1 MTDRIGA
8 ALTQTDTIMT
18 DHIGAVPETELTGRW
33 PIDIG
38 AAPTQTDTIM
48 TDRIGAVPT
57 RTELIGR
64 WPIDIGAAPTQTDTT
79 NDRSI

>member
-1 MTDRIGA
+1 MIDRIGA
-8 ALTQTDTIMT
+8 SQKLNCHDKEMV
-18 DHIGAVPETELTGRW
+18 DR
-33 PIDIG
+33 IG

-64 WPIDIGAAPTQTDTT
+64 WPIDIGAAPTQTDMM